1 MNGNDSPRM
10 MDMSKSAMYTTA
22 RMSDDE
28 HDDTFRTPNSSVYVS
43 RISEESVKPRISMYS
58 MKLFDPL
65 MASPAV
71 NATPQAT
78 PQGGN
83 GTLHALSVETNSP
96 LVSLPTPTNG
106 NHLNNSPRLSPM
118 RSGSDVVPS
127 SRLSEAIVD
136 ALKSQELSFQGQLA
150 AKDEEIGRLYQ
161 VIHTL
166 KAAHEELME
175 IATSAIDKER
185 EEKDALRNKI
195 KSMFNEI

>member
-28 HDDTFRTPNSSVYVS
+28 QDDTFRTPNSSVYVS
-43 RISEESVKPRISMYS
+43 RITEESVKPRISMYS

-71 NATPQAT
+71 AGS
-78 PQGGN
+78 PQGSN
-83 GTLHALSVETNSP
+83 GTLHALSIETNSP

-118 RSGSDVVPS
+118 KSGNDVVPS

-150 AKDEEIGRLYQ
+150 AKDEEISRLYE
-161 VIHTL
+161 VILTL
-166 KAAHEELME
+166 KVAHEELME

>member
-43 RISEESVKPRISMYS
+43 RITEESVKPRISMYS

-65 MASPAV
+65 MASPALG
-71 NATPQAT
+71 ATPT

-83 GTLHALSVETNSP
+83 GTLHALSIETNSP

-118 RSGSDVVPS
+118 RSGSDVPS

-150 AKDEEIGRLYQ
+150 AKDEEIARLYE
-161 VIHTL
+161 VIQTL
-166 KAAHEELME
+166 KVAHEELME
-175 IATSAIDKER
+175 VATSAIDKER